1 MMLKKRRIFLLGA
14 FLIIAALAVALWV
27 GFFTG
32 DKKSEYD
39 GTLVEVSMMKSY
51 SLYKAIK

>member
-1 MMLKKRRIFLLGA
+1 MMLKKKKNFSTGA

-32 DKKSEYD
+32 DKKSE
-39 GTLVEVSMMKSY
+39 V
-51 SLYKAIK
+51 

>member
-14 FLIIAALAVALWV
+14 FLIIADLAVALWV

-39 GTLVEVSMMKSY
+39 GTLVEVSTDEIIQP
-51 SLYKAIK
+51 L

>member
-39 GTLVEVSMMKSY
+39 GTLVEVSTDEIIQP
-51 SLYKAIK
+51 L